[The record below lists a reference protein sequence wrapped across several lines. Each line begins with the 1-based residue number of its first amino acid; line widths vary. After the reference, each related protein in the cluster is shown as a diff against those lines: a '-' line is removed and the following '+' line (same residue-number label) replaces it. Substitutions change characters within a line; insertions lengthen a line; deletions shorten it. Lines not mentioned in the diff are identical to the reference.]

1 MSKRKGERKTIWI
14 DSRTDLLANELKN
27 RLGVS
32 YSTVIR
38 MLCTRTLN
46 EITNE
51 KGEIQLHK
59 IKKEQSNERALQ

>member
-51 KGEIQLHK
+51 KGEIQLPK
-59 IKKEQSNERALQ
+59 IKQEQSS

>member
-1 MSKRKGERKTIWI
+1 MGKRKGERKTIWI

-38 MLCTRTLN
+38 MLCARTLN

-51 KGEIQLHK
+51 KGEIQLPK
-59 IKKEQSNERALQ
+59 IKQEQSS

>member
-14 DSRTDLLANELKN
+14 DSRTDLLANELKSK
-27 RLGVS
+27 LGVS

-51 KGEIQLHK
+51 KGEIQLPK
-59 IKKEQSNERALQ
+59 IKQEQSS